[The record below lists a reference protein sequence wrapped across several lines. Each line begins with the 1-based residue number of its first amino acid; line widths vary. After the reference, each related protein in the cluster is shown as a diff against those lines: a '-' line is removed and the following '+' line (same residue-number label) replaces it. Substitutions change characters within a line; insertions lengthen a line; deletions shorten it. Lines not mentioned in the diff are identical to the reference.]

1 MKFGQKFI
9 FSSLLTLFC
18 GVYGG
23 EESTTLNIEVPAG
36 EEAYLT
42 EGFKVTT
49 LVKKEDGKLNVSGLN
64 YDMDFLD
71 LQGGLVYADAATQ
84 WYITNSEG
92 DFIDQPVTLG
102 QGQAAGYALGMYTLK
117 ITTFDIDAMPGYSE
131 VTNKIKVAL
140 LRKIGLGTTNFVLD
154 ETEKLCVH
162 FFNIP
167 SGAAIIN
174 SWGVPKKEIQLGST
188 LMASS
193 ALDIPRVSLI
203 ANGIIT
209 YISGLDNLGVDLNP
223 TSTKYAVIIRKLIMQ
238 GYMLSTNNADTEI
251 DLLSLTTAGGTLANA
266 DFVTLMGAEG
276 HYPLLKKDIGTVNVI
291 RDLSNSTIAI
301 TTRNGTLQLSDAGI
315 LPDAPVDISTGTEDD
330 EETTS
335 VFQLSAS
342 TVPGVPMAG
351 GVPGAMIIEKGC
363 MLIVDANLTVP
374 AEDSPADV
382 FATGLQFLSGTTL
395 KLGNG
400 SVWGRRVNVG
410 FDVPHEDA

>member
-9 FSSLLTLFC
+9 FSSLFALLY

-23 EESTTLNIEVPAG
+23 EGSTTLNVEVPVG
-36 EEAYLT
+36 EEGT
-42 EGFKVTT
+42 ISKGFKVTT
-49 LVKKEDGKLNVSGLN
+49 LAKKEAGKLNVNGLG
-64 YDMDFLD
+64 YDMDFLSLED
-71 LQGGLVYADAATQ
+71 GTVYADAATD
-84 WYITNSEG
+84 WYITNSVG
-92 DFIDQPVTLG
+92 DFIDQPVLLG
-102 QGQAAGYALGMYTLK
+102 DGQPAGYGLGLYTLK
-117 ITTFDIDAMPGYSE
+117 ITEFDIYADPGYSE
-131 VTNKIKVAL
+131 VANKIKVAL
-140 LRKIGLGTTNFVLD
+140 LRKLGVGTTNFVLNG
-154 ETEKLCVH
+154 TEKLCVH

-167 SGAAIIN
+167 AGTAIIN
-174 SWGVPKKEIQLGST
+174 SWGVPHKEIQLGST

-203 ANGIIT
+203 ANGVIT
-209 YISGLDNLGVDLNP
+209 YISGLDNLGTNLNP
-223 TSTKYAVIIRKLIMQ
+223 ASTKYAVTISKLILQ
-238 GYMLSTNNADTEI
+238 GYQLSTDNASTLVN
-251 DLLSLTTAGGTLANA
+251 LLSLTTAGGTLANA

-276 HYPLLKKDIGTVNVI
+276 HYPLFKKNIGTVNVI

-301 TTRNGTLQLSDAGI
+301 TTRNGTLQLSDAGK
-315 LPDAPVDISTGTEDD
+315 LPNAPVDISTGTEDD

-374 AEDSPADV
+374 AEDSPEDV